1 MHLTPSHIGTKGRMI
16 IKLVKAGSWVGNNVM
31 NISCIGVVTD
41 CGVLLQS
48 IGKSVSFGASLLI
61 FATICARAF

>member
-1 MHLTPSHIGTKGRMI
+1 MI